1 MIVSH
6 DDREAFPGLT
16 VYTGTKFFWAGAV
29 KSLRSADLS
38 KLLSFN
44 WAAVSSRAPPALQ
57 HCSTACSVL
66 TELYHCCCTSEEN
79 SPLEFWSA
87 LQLPIQEAANCC

>member
-1 MIVSH
+1 MYGSYIMIVSH

-44 WAAVSSRAPPALQ
+44 
-57 HCSTACSVL
+57 
-66 TELYHCCCTSEEN
+66 
-79 SPLEFWSA
+79 
-87 LQLPIQEAANCC
+87 